1 MITACELCAK
11 ITVEKV
17 LREEANRTIKMQ
29 TAKIF
34 AEKILSPIIATL
46 TEIPDHLLIGY
57 RYSEPNGIAL
67 YRNISDWTKGV
78 TTRGNPRRDRRL
90 TDKVECNEDF
100 SMLDYE
106 VLNQYL
112 AEFGFQ
118 ISCAS
123 KFVTMTEYSTS
134 TRDTGHDVDFLYL
147 SMICPAED
155 F

>member
-17 LREEANRTIKMQ
+17 LREEAERAIKMQ
-29 TAKIF
+29 TAKAF
-34 AEKILSPIIATL
+34 AEEILSPIIVNL

-57 RYSEPNGIAL
+57 RYSGPNRIAL
-67 YRNISDWTKGV
+67 YRNLSGWTKGV
-78 TTRGNPRRDRRL
+78 TTRGNPCRDRNL
-90 TDKVECNEDF
+90 TDEVKCDKDF

-118 ISCAS
+118 ISCTS
-123 KFVTMTEYSTS
+123 KFITMTEYSTS
-134 TRDTGHDVDFLYL
+134 TPDAGRDVDFLYL
-147 SMICPAED
+147 SMICPAEN

>member
-11 ITVEKV
+11 IAVENA
-17 LREEANRTIKMQ
+17 LREEAERAIKMQ
-29 TAKIF
+29 TAKNF
-34 AEKILSPIIATL
+34 AEEILSPIIVNL

-57 RYSEPNGIAL
+57 RYSEPNRIAL
-67 YRNISDWTKGV
+67 YRNISSWTKCV
-78 TTRGNPRRDRRL
+78 TTRGYPYRDRNL
-90 TDKVECNEDF
+90 TDEVKCDKDF

-118 ISCAS
+118 ISCTS

-134 TRDTGHDVDFLYL
+134 ASNIGRDVDFLYL

>member
-11 ITVEKV
+11 IAVENA
-17 LREEANRTIKMQ
+17 LREEAERAIKMQ
-29 TAKIF
+29 TAKNF
-34 AEKILSPIIATL
+34 AEEILSPIIVNL

-57 RYSEPNGIAL
+57 RYSEPNRIAL
-67 YRNISDWTKGV
+67 YRNISSWTKGV
-78 TTRGNPRRDRRL
+78 TTRGYSYRDRNL
-90 TDKVECNEDF
+90 TDEVKCDKDF

-118 ISCAS
+118 ISCTS

-134 TRDTGHDVDFLYL
+134 VSNIGRDVDFLYL
-147 SMICPAED
+147 SMICLAED